1 MTTTE
6 RTVCEVP
13 QQAVQQAPCITFGQ
27 FRAVAQQREWSEAWL
42 VEQCRGQLE
51 EPTATIRR
59 VLSGALVDGRR
70 VSLAEVVL
78 PYTCLIALYNEA
90 IHPKP
95 ALVGEKACACGCGA
109 KVVGRGKWAAPGCR
123 KRVQRRSQTLPKVAI

>member
-1 MTTTE
+1 MY
-6 RTVCEVP
+6 
-13 QQAVQQAPCITFGQ
+13 QAPCITFGQ

-59 VLSGALVDGRR
+59 VLYGALVDGKR

-78 PYTCLIALYNEA
+78 PYTCLITLYNKA
-90 IHPKP
+90 TQPKP
-95 ALVGEKACACGCGA
+95 ALVGEKACVCGCGA
-109 KVVGRGKWAAPGCR
+109 KLRGKQRYASPACR
-123 KRVQRRSQTLPKVAI
+123 KRAQRVSEGVRRAS